1 MSSSEQQQARD
12 SLVKLVE
19 HVFVHRDGLIPGIT
33 YEDLAARISRTNKH
47 GLGHGHGMGRVLAKM
62 GHLLQGL
69 EGEWGEPIPQIQSLV
84 VQKTG
89 KGKNLPDDGI
99 REFWADYPQMSRAE
113 KETRTK
119 IEHLKVVNFGSRWND
134 VLAKLNLPTV
144 QVQNDAHFLNQ
155 FTGSGGESKE
165 HKALKE
171 FVRQHP
177 ELVGATSEWQSFI
190 EYPLPS
196 LDTIDVVFKSSEA
209 CISVE
214 VKSAVSDAM
223 PSDYERGLYQ
233 TIKYEA
239 LLKAMHR
246 AGSHDIPSIIRSVLI
261 LESSLPE
268 QFKNTAKVLG
278 VTVFENVGITK

>member
-1 MSSSEQQQARD
+1 M
-12 SLVKLVE
+12 
-19 HVFVHRDGLIPGIT
+19 
-33 YEDLAARISRTNKH
+33 
-47 GLGHGHGMGRVLAKM
+47 
-62 GHLLQGL
+62 
-69 EGEWGEPIPQIQSLV
+69 
-84 VQKTG
+84 
-89 KGKNLPDDGI
+89 
-99 REFWADYPQMSRAE
+99 
-113 KETRTK
+113 
-119 IEHLKVVNFGSRWND
+119 
-134 VLAKLNLPTV
+134 LAKLNLPTV

-196 LDTIDVVFKSSEA
+196 LDAIDVVFKSSEA

>member
-1 MSSSEQQQARD
+1 
-12 SLVKLVE
+12 
-19 HVFVHRDGLIPGIT
+19 
-33 YEDLAARISRTNKH
+33 
-47 GLGHGHGMGRVLAKM
+47 MGRVLGKM

-89 KGKNLPDDGI
+89 NGKNLPDDGI
-99 REFWADYPQMSRAE
+99 REFWPDYPNMSHAE
-113 KETRTK
+113 KEARTR
-119 IEHLKVVNFGSRWND
+119 IEHLKIVNFGSRWND

-144 QVQNDAHFLNQ
+144 KVQDEAHFPKQ
-155 FTGSGGESKE
+155 FLGTGGESKQ

-177 ELVGATSEWQSFI
+177 ELVDATSDWQSFI

-196 LDTIDVVFKSSEA
+196 LDTIDVVFKSHEA

-223 PSDYERGLYQ
+223 PWDYERGLYQ

-246 AGSHDIPSIIRSVLI
+246 AGSHDVPSVIRSVLV

-268 QFKNTAKVLG
+268 QFKNIAQILG
-278 VTVFENVGITK
+278 VAVF